1 MSGHQKLSPD
11 TGWFEPLRSLG
22 HAAVLANYAAVGT
35 AIEHP
40 TRVFILSNFTDRDVV
55 MSIDGIDDYFLLPAG
70 TEYVQDTAA
79 DGFSLPK
86 GTIFYAKRY
95 NAGIA
100 PTVGVV
106 TVSIFYSIL
115 E

>member
-55 MSIDGIDDYFLLPAG
+55 MSIDGIDDYFLKEQSFMQKDIMLALRQLL
-70 TEYVQDTAA
+70 V
-79 DGFSLPK
+79 
-86 GTIFYAKRY
+86 
-95 NAGIA
+95 
-100 PTVGVV
+100 
-106 TVSIFYSIL
+106 
-115 E
+115 